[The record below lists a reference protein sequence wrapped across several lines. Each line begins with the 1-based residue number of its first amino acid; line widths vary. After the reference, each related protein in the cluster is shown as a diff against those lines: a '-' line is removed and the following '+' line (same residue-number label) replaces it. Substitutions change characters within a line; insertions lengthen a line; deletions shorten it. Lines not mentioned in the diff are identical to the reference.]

1 MMIQKFKAVRVRILV
16 FLTHAA
22 ALPFLKMIRKP
33 NPFPCSPKELGEMPK
48 GIVGR
53 DLADFMVAKNIN
65 LLPGY
70 ERHDMKHFLLGFDTT
85 EEGEICMQCFMLGNG
100 RISFPVLIT
109 VIFGIIFTPEYH
121 RKMKQSYYEGKN
133 ATVIHDWDWFA
144 LLPQETNYVR
154 NKIFKT
160 EQSNQI
166 LL

>member
-1 MMIQKFKAVRVRILV
+1 MIQKLKTLRVRILV

-33 NPFPCSPKELGEMPK
+33 NPFPCSPKELAEMPK
-48 GIVGR
+48 GRVGR

-121 RKMKQSYYEGKN
+121 LKMKQSYSNDKN
-133 ATVIHDWDWFA
+133 ATIIHDWDWFA

-154 NKIFKT
+154 NKIFNTKT
-160 EQSNQI
+160 GNQI